1 MRSGRARGGP
11 AAGRVAVSIERR
23 RICQWLVLPAA
34 GFMVPDLW
42 AQAVRIAS
50 ARVWPAEEYTRVIVE
65 SATPLVHAMFALKNP
80 ERLVIDL
87 DGVELSQEIAAM
99 PARVQASD
107 PYLGGIRV
115 GRKSATTLR
124 IVFDLKT
131 DVKPDLFAL
140 PPVADIGHR
149 LVLDLYPPVPLDP
162 LMALL
167 EAERVKERTGPAPV
181 EVLPEK
187 LATRPAEKPADKAP
201 EKLAEK
207 PADKPVERSAIK
219 PADKPAARADA
230 RPGHALRPIT
240 IAIDPGHG
248 GEDPGAIGPRGTHE
262 KDVVLAISRKLKSLI
277 DAQPNMRAMLTRDAD
292 YFVPLAQRVQKARRV
307 QADLFISVHA
317 DAFREARAKGS
328 SVFALSESG
337 ATSAAAKWLAQK
349 ENEADLIGGVDL
361 DRRDPVLARTL
372 LDLSQ
377 TAQINDSLKVGRHV
391 LEGIGT
397 HNTLHK
403 ASVEQAGFAVLKAPD
418 IPSIL
423 VETAFISNPD
433 EELKLRSVRHQQQF
447 AESMHGGI
455 ARYFARNP
463 PLARA

>member
-1 MRSGRARGGP
+1 M
-11 AAGRVAVSIERR
+11 
-23 RICQWLVLPAA
+23 LPAA
-34 GFMVPDLW
+34 GCVIPDVW
-42 AQAVRIAS
+42 SQVSRIAS
-50 ARVWPAEEYTRVIVE
+50 ARVWPADEYTRVIVE
-65 SATPLVHAMFALKNP
+65 SATPLAHAMFALKTP
-80 ERLVIDL
+80 DRLVL
-87 DGVELSQEIAAM
+87 DIGGVELSPELAYL
-99 PARVQASD
+99 PSRVQPGD
-107 PYLGGIRV
+107 PYLSAIRV
-115 GRKSATTLR
+115 GRQSATTLR
-124 IVFDLKT
+124 VVFDLKAE
-131 DVKPDLFAL
+131 VKPDLFAL
-140 PPVADIGHR
+140 PPVGDIGHR
-149 LVLDLYPPVPLDP
+149 LVLDLYPPIPLDP

-167 EAERVKERTGPAPV
+167 DAERVKERTVPPTALVEAP
-181 EVLPEK
+181 P
-187 LATRPAEKPADKAP
+187 
-201 EKLAEK
+201 
-207 PADKPVERSAIK
+207 DKPVNKPLEKSATK
-219 PADKPAARADA
+219 PTAPPKPEPRVAMR
-230 RPGHALRPIT
+230 RIT

-248 GEDPGAIGPRGTHE
+248 GEDPGAVGPRGTYE
-262 KDVVLAISRKLKSLI
+262 KDVVLAISRKLKSLV

-349 ENEADLIGGVDL
+349 ENSADLIGGVDL

-377 TAQINDSLKVGRHV
+377 TAQISDSLKVGRHV
-391 LEGIGT
+391 LDGIGT

-403 ASVEQAGFAVLKAPD
+403 ATVEQAGFAVLKAPD

-433 EELKLRSVRHQQQF
+433 EEQKLRSDRHQQKF
-447 AESMHGGI
+447 AESMHEGI
-455 ARYFARNP
+455 ARYFSRNP